1 MFTNPHNLVLHA
13 TPRLNICETYPVLV
27 LRPLR
32 RRPELRNYSS
42 RQRSPSRPYRQKLTI
57 SELEQSVQLLSI
69 ETLDALP

>member
-1 MFTNPHNLVLHA
+1 MQQDLVLHA
-13 TPRLNICETYPVLV
+13 IPRLKICETYPVLV

-32 RRPELRNYSS
+32 RRPELRDYTS

-57 SELEQSVQLLSI
+57 SELEQSVRLLGV

>member
-1 MFTNPHNLVLHA
+1 MQQDLVLHA
-13 TPRLNICETYPVLV
+13 ITRLKICETYPVLV

-32 RRPELRNYSS
+32 RRPELRDYTS

-57 SELEQSVQLLSI
+57 SELEQSVRLLGV